1 MGYILALCLALC
13 WGTAPLATKNIVSA
27 LPPVWGTFYRVLAG
41 LVFFAVLYAVQRKS
55 LKIPLSRLWKPAL
68 LGFTLILFPFAALSW
83 GQQFVAPTVG
93 GIFYGTVPIWSFI
106 AAGIF
111 LGGEDRFTLRRT
123 TGVIFGLIGMWT
135 IMWPMVSAGAQSL
148 DNSPKAIFG
157 CAAFILMTWSLG
169 MGGVL
174 IKKIMV
180 DECAITPQANTFYQ
194 YLISAVIL
202 LAAACVCETAP
213 APAAFSTK
221 VTVSIL
227 AAGVLSSAVAFLL
240 MVALVRRWGAT
251 RMAAVAYLSPVV
263 AMAGDFITAGRIP
276 SGPEAGGLLLIF
288 VSLFLIQKKVSA
300 KN

>member
-1 MGYILALCLALC
+1 MGYILAVCLALC
-13 WGTAPLATKNIVSA
+13 WGTAPLATKNIVSV

-41 LVFFAVLYAVQRKS
+41 LAFFAVLYPFVQRKS
-55 LKIPLSRLWKPAL
+55 LKIPWKKTWKPAL
-68 LGFTLILFPFAALSW
+68 LGFALILFPFAALSW
-83 GQQFVAPTVG
+83 GQRFVAPTVG

-123 TGVIFGLIGMWT
+123 AGVVLGLAGMWV
-135 IMWPMVSAGAQSL
+135 IMWPMVSAGAASL
-148 DNSPKAIFG
+148 GGNPKAVYG

-180 DECAITPQANTFYQ
+180 DEREVSPQANTFYQ
-194 YLISAVIL
+194 YFFSAVIL
-202 LAAACVCETAP
+202 LG
-213 APAAFSTK
+213 AAFACEPVPPAGAFTVK
-221 VTVSIL
+221 VTLSIL

-240 MVALVRRWGAT
+240 MVALVKRWGAT
-251 RMAAVAYLSPVV
+251 RMAAVAYFSPVV

-276 SGPEAGGLLLIF
+276 SWAEAGGLLLIF
-288 VSLFLIQKKVSA
+288 AGSFLIQKKISA
-300 KN
+300 K

>member
-1 MGYILALCLALC
+1 MGYILAFCLALC
-13 WGTAPLATKNIVSA
+13 WGTAPLATKNIVTA
-27 LPPVWGTFYRVLAG
+27 LPPVWGTFCRVLTG
-41 LVFFAVLYAVQRKS
+41 LVFFAILYAVQRKS
-55 LKIPLSRLWKPAL
+55 LKIPFNRLWKPAL
-68 LGFTLILFPFAALSW
+68 LGFALILFPFAALSW
-83 GQQFVAPTVG
+83 GQRFVAPTVG

-123 TGVIFGLIGMWT
+123 AGVVVGLAGMWT
-135 IMWPMVSAGAQSL
+135 IMWPMVSAGAKSL
-148 DNSPKAIFG
+148 GGNPMALYG

-180 DECAITPQANTFYQ
+180 DEHTITPQANTFYQ
-194 YLISAVIL
+194 YFFSAVIL
-202 LAAACVCETAP
+202 LGAALLGEPIP
-213 APAAFSTK
+213 AMAAFNAK

-227 AAGVLSSAVAFLL
+227 AAGVLSSAMAFLL

-276 SGPEAGGLLLIF
+276 SGAETGGLMLIF
-288 VSLFLIQKKVSA
+288 VSLFLIQKKVAA

>member
-1 MGYILALCLALC
+1 MGYVLAFCLALC
-13 WGTAPLATKNIVSA
+13 WGTAPLATKNFVSV

-41 LVFFAVLYAVQRKS
+41 LVFFAVMYIFVQRKS
-55 LKIPLSRLWKPAL
+55 LKIPLNRLWKPAL

-83 GQQFVAPTVG
+83 GQRFVAPTVG

-123 TGVIFGLIGMWT
+123 AGVMLGLIGMWI
-135 IMWPMVSAGAQSL
+135 IMWPMVSAGAASL
-148 DNSPKAIFG
+148 EGNAMAIYG

-180 DECAITPQANTFYQ
+180 DERGITPQANTFYQ
-194 YLISAVIL
+194 YFFSAVIL
-202 LAAACVCETAP
+202 LGAAWLFEP
-213 APAAFSTK
+213 APAAAAFTAK

-276 SGPEAGGLLLIF
+276 SGAEAGGLLLIF
-288 VSLFLIQKKVSA
+288 VSLFLIQKKISA
-300 KN
+300 K

>member
-13 WGTAPLATKNIVSA
+13 WGTAPLATKNIVTV
-27 LPPVWGTFYRVLAG
+27 LPPVWGTCCRVLAG

-55 LKIPLSRLWKPAL
+55 LKIPLNRMWKPAL

-83 GQQFVAPTVG
+83 GQRFVAPTVG

-123 TGVIFGLIGMWT
+123 AGVIFGLAGMWT
-135 IMWPMVSAGAQSL
+135 IMWPMVSAGAKSL
-148 DNSPKAIFG
+148 GSSPMAVYG

-180 DECAITPQANTFYQ
+180 DEHHISPQANTFYQ
-194 YLISAVIL
+194 YFFSAVIL
-202 LAAACVCETAP
+202 LGTALLCEP
-213 APAAFSTK
+213 APALALFNAK

-276 SGPEAGGLLLIF
+276 SGAEAGGLMLIF
-288 VSLFLIQKKVSA
+288 VSLFLIQKKVS
-300 KN
+300 KE